1 RLERRFLS
9 SRNDWNLS
17 EARGLGKT
25 AHQVHVLD
33 CLAGCPL
40 HEVVDHREHDEGVG
54 APRTFRRTMH
64 GNAAAI
70 GCAGRARIGM
80 AAGGHY
86 VDEGR
91 VGIALLEKR
100 LEIRLA
106 GYARIERCMDAA
118 YQGRQVS
125 AENEAD
131 LPSRPLGE
139 ALPDLRPVPMPGEAV
154 GHEVVR

>member
-1 RLERRFLS
+1 
-9 SRNDWNLS
+9 
-17 EARGLGKT
+17 
-25 AHQVHVLD
+25 
-33 CLAGCPL
+33 
-40 HEVVDHREHDEGVG
+40 
-54 APRTFRRTMH
+54 
-64 GNAAAI
+64 
-70 GCAGRARIGM
+70 RIGM

-86 VDEGR
+86 VDEGLAS
-91 VGIALLEKR
+91 IALLEKR

-154 GHEVVR
+154 GHEVVRRFGKAEVKLGFAAGAANARLRIGDKVLGI